1 MQYNLIKLG
10 TLMVAA
16 LLFCSCDGLLPKKI
30 DDSELDDDE
39 FYDGLEDIEETIIE
53 DDCPP
58 PYDDDYSDND
68 VSMLYAEHDLG
79 QMSVSSFYSEKYC
92 GNGNSNPERFLSKK
106 LKRALKGISDL
117 ESMTG
122 FIILESDPFIDAQD
136 VVGSLRKGK
145 FNVERNGSSDWFTF
159 SYDNVKVKLK
169 VIEEQGDYYIDDV
182 KLPSGKTLT
191 ELYEDE
197 KRNAY

>member
-1 MQYNLIKLG
+1 
-10 TLMVAA
+10 MVAT

-30 DDSELDDDE
+30 DDNTLDDD
-39 FYDGLEDIEETIIE
+39 GIEIIE
-53 DDCPP
+53 GTTYDELGAPP
-58 PYDDDYSDND
+58 EPEDFDYDDDGND

-79 QMSVSSFYSEKYC
+79 QMTVYSFYSEKYC
-92 GNGNSNPERFLSKK
+92 GNGNNNPERFLSKK

-117 ESMTG
+117 ESKTG

-159 SYDNVKVKLK
+159 SYDNVRVKLK

-182 KLPSGKTLT
+182 KLASGKTLT
-191 ELYEDE
+191 ELYEEE
-197 KRNAY
+197 KLNAY

>member
-1 MQYNLIKLG
+1 MQYNLVKLG
-10 TLMVAA
+10 TLMVAV
-16 LLFCSCDGLLPKKI
+16 LIFCSCDGLLPKKI
-30 DDSELDDDE
+30 DDSEFDDNE
-39 FYDGLEDIEETIIE
+39 IEIIE
-53 DDCPP
+53 TDYNDLGTIPEP
-58 PYDDDYSDND
+58 EDFDYDDDND

-79 QMSVSSFYSEKYC
+79 QMTVYSFYSEKYC
-92 GNGNSNPERFLSKK
+92 GNGNTNPERFLSKK

-117 ESMTG
+117 ECKTG
-122 FIILESDPFIDAQD
+122 FIILDSDPFIDAQD

-191 ELYEDE
+191 ELYEEE

>member
-10 TLMVAA
+10 TLIVAA
-16 LLFCSCDGLLPKKI
+16 LLFCSCDGLLPHKI
-30 DDSELDDDE
+30 SDDDE
-39 FYDGLEDIEETIIE
+39 LYDE
-53 DDCPP
+53 DDFDEDDSDYIMDEDFD
-58 PYDDDYSDND
+58 YDDDGND

-79 QMSVSSFYSEKYC
+79 QMTVYSFYSEKYC
-92 GNGNSNPERFLSKK
+92 GNGNTNPERFLSKK

-117 ESMTG
+117 ESKTG

-159 SYDNVKVKLK
+159 SYDNVRVKLK

-191 ELYEDE
+191 ELYEEE
-197 KRNAY
+197 KLNAY